1 MTSIK
6 NEIMNKCK
14 INLVNFKNRG
24 FWSNLYN
31 YYAKLVVGVATKER
45 SHCYL
50 ITYQWMLGDG
60 SNATG
65 IVTGGKMSTACK
77 INLVEAVQLAMF
89 YFGVTFDNPKWDK
102 AKDRTISLIL
112 DGKLE
117 EADKQADSLPE
128 PVRNEIKCA
137 ILRLPLET
145 SFVASDSYNM
155 EAYAF
160 AYWFMQ
166 QKLTASQS
174 FIRAAILRDILEGTP
189 ILADRK
195 AKLLEDRKLRE
206 DVSQGID
213 DLVTAWYQY
222 R

>member
-1 MTSIK
+1 M
-6 NEIMNKCK
+6 
-14 INLVNFKNRG
+14 VP
-24 FWSNLYN
+24 
-31 YYAKLVVGVATKER
+31 
-45 SHCYL
+45 
-50 ITYQWMLGDG
+50 
-60 SNATG
+60 
-65 IVTGGKMSTACK
+65 GGKMSTACK
-77 INLVEAVQLAMF
+77 INLAEAVQLAMF
-89 YFGVTFDNPKWDK
+89 YFDVTFDNPKWDK

-117 EADKQADSLPE
+117 EADQQADSLPE

-145 SFVASDSYNM
+145 SFAASNSYNLD
-155 EAYAF
+155 AYAF

-166 QKLTASQS
+166 QRLTSSQS

-195 AKLLEDRKLRE
+195 AELLEDRKLRE
-206 DVSQGID
+206 DVSRGID
-213 DLVTAWYQY
+213 DLVTVWYQY

>member
-1 MTSIK
+1 
-6 NEIMNKCK
+6 
-14 INLVNFKNRG
+14 
-24 FWSNLYN
+24 
-31 YYAKLVVGVATKER
+31 
-45 SHCYL
+45 
-50 ITYQWMLGDG
+50 MLGDKG
-60 SNATG
+60 NATV
-65 IVTGGKMSTACK
+65 IVPGGKMSTACK

-89 YFGVTFDNPKWDK
+89 YFGVTFDNPKWDN

-117 EADKQADSLPE
+117 EANKQADSLPE

-145 SFVASDSYNM
+145 SFVASHSYNM

-166 QKLTASQS
+166 QELTASQS
-174 FIRAAILRDILEGTP
+174 CIRAAILRDILEGTP
-189 ILADRK
+189 ILANRK
-195 AKLLEDRKLRE
+195 AELLEDRKLSE
-206 DVSQGID
+206 DVSRGIN